1 MHVQTNRRKKLT
13 PYLFIL
19 PFFTAYL
26 LFSAFPFVFSFVMSF
41 TDWTGVGTPSFVG
54 LGNYIR
60 IFTQDEAARKSFFNT
75 FYFLII
81 AIPIEILLGLLTAMI
96 IKDFVPKARGAFQ
109 LLNFLPYLTA
119 PVAVS
124 LIFQF
129 LFDWDYG
136 TVNQLLAQMN
146 IENNHIYWLGTEGTA
161 RFVVI
166 LVVIWRLFGYSMII
180 LSAGLST
187 ISDDLYEAADLDG
200 ASWFQKQKSITLP
213 LLKPIL
219 GFVCVISLING
230 FQLFDDPYMLFA
242 SQAGQPYGGPGNSVL
257 TVMMNMFQASFRN
270 FQMGYGASIAYLL
283 FFIIFLCSMLLTR
296 VMRQEG
302 R

>member
-1 MHVQTNRRKKLT
+1 MA
-13 PYLFIL
+13 PYYFIM
-19 PFFTAYL
+19 PFFIGYL
-26 LFSAFPFVFSFVMSF
+26 LFSVFPFAFSFFISF
-41 TDWTGVGTPSFVG
+41 TDWNGVGASAFVG
-54 LGNYIR
+54 LSNYIR
-60 IFTQDEAARKSFFNT
+60 IFTQDAAAQKAFMNT
-75 FYFLII
+75 FLFLVI
-81 AIPIEILLGLLTAMI
+81 AIPIEIILGLLTAMI
-96 IKDFVPKARGAFQ
+96 IKDFVPKAKGALQ

-119 PVAVS
+119 PVAVG

-136 TVNQLLAQMN
+136 TVNQILTQIGAS
-146 IENNHIYWLGTEGTA
+146 NNHIYWLGTEGYA

-166 LVVIWRLFGYSMII
+166 LVIVWRMFGYSMII

-187 ISDDLYEAADLDG
+187 ISPDLYEAAELDG
-200 ASWFQKQKSITLP
+200 ANWFQKQIRITLP

-257 TVMMNMFQASFRN
+257 TVMMHMFQASFMN
-270 FQMGYGASIAYLL
+270 FQMGYGASIAYTL
-283 FFIIFLCSMLLTR
+283 FFIIFILSMILTKF
-296 VMRQEG
+296 MKQEDDI
-302 R
+302 

>member
-1 MHVQTNRRKKLT
+1 MA
-13 PYLFIL
+13 PYYFIM
-19 PFFTAYL
+19 PFFIGYL
-26 LFSAFPFVFSFVMSF
+26 LFSVFPFAFSFFISF
-41 TDWTGVGTPSFVG
+41 TDWNGVGASAFVG
-54 LGNYIR
+54 LSNYIR
-60 IFTQDEAARKSFFNT
+60 IFTQDSAAQKAFMNT
-75 FYFLII
+75 FLFLVI
-81 AIPIEILLGLLTAMI
+81 AIPIEIILGLLTAMI
-96 IKDFVPKARGAFQ
+96 IKDFVPKAKGALQ

-119 PVAVS
+119 PVAVG

-136 TVNQLLAQMN
+136 TVNQILTQIGAS
-146 IENNHIYWLGTEGTA
+146 NNHIYWLGTEGYA

-166 LVVIWRLFGYSMII
+166 LVIVWRMFGYSMII

-187 ISDDLYEAADLDG
+187 ISPDLYEAAELDG
-200 ASWFQKQKSITLP
+200 ANWFQKQIRITLP

-257 TVMMNMFQASFRN
+257 TVMMHMFQASFMN
-270 FQMGYGASIAYLL
+270 FQMGYGASIAYTL
-283 FFIIFLCSMLLTR
+283 FFIIFILSMILTKF
-296 VMRQEG
+296 MKQEDDI
-302 R
+302 